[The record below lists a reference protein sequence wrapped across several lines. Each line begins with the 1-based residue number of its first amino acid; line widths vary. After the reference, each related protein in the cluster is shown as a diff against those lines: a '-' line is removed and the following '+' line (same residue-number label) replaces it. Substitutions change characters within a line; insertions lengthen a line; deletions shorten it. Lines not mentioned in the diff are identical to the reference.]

1 MAVAARLPSSTLRPT
16 IKPRLPRLTKE
27 SVFQDFSPRSS
38 RRVFSSFAATALLT
52 VLALAVPTAAQA
64 AERPAFYETPSPMPS
79 GGPGTLLRSER
90 LHFNGITRP
99 VPGTQGWRVLYKST
113 GATGDSTV
121 VSGSLLI
128 PSIGAGAVK
137 GVVSVGVGTHGM
149 GDSCAPSRLLAG
161 GAEPDLAT
169 MSSLLR
175 RGFAVAVTDYQGLG
189 TEGMHTFGVN
199 KALGRNMLDVVRAVR
214 QIPATGLSPE
224 GKVGIT
230 GYSEG
235 GGAAGSAAELAPTY
249 APELD
254 VVGSVVG
261 GALADPARAVRLLD
275 GNWFMGLMLA
285 GAIGYD
291 EAYPDLD
298 LDPYLKPSGRWIMQA
313 DTEACQEWVARF
325 VLNKIA
331 WYLTSNPVRTPEWQA
346 RLSENAVG
354 SLKPG
359 APVYLYHGRLD
370 SAVFTDQALRTRR
383 AWCEQGTNVRWRLNP
398 IGGHFATQFIEEPAA
413 LRWLEDRFAGLPTKG
428 NC

>member
-1 MAVAARLPSSTLRPT
+1 MSRG
-16 IKPRLPRLTKE
+16 
-27 SVFQDFSPRSS
+27 FSCRSS
-38 RRVFSSFAATALLT
+38 RRIISTTLAGVFMAAGALL
-52 VLALAVPTAAQA
+52 LPGAAHADRPPFYNAPVPL
-64 AERPAFYETPSPMPS
+64 PD
-79 GGPGTLLRSER
+79 GGPGTLLRAEP
-90 LHFNGITRP
+90 LAFKGVTRP
-99 VPGTQGWRVLYKST
+99 AAGTLGWRVLYKST

-121 VSGSLLI
+121 VSGALLV
-128 PSIGAGAVK
+128 PSIGASAVK

-169 MSSLLR
+169 MTALLR

-199 KALGRNMLDVVRAVR
+199 RALGRNMLDVVRAVR
-214 QIPATGLSPE
+214 QIPGTGLDPE

-235 GGAAGSAAELAPTY
+235 GGAAASAAELASSY

-254 VVGSVVG
+254 VVGSVAG
-261 GALADPARAVRLLD
+261 GTLADPERAVRLLD

-291 EAYPDLD
+291 EAYPELG
-298 LDPYLKPSGRWIMQA
+298 LEQYLKPSGQWIMQA

-325 VLNKIA
+325 VFNRMA
-331 WYLTSNPVRTPEWQA
+331 WYTTRNPVRLPEWKA
-346 RLSENAVG
+346 RLRENAVG
-354 SLKPG
+354 RLTPS

-370 SAVFTDQALRTRR
+370 PAVFVDQTTRTRS
-383 AWCEQGTNVRWRLNP
+383 AWCARGANVRMRLNP
-398 IGGHFATQFIEEPAA
+398 VAGHFTTQYVEEPAA
-413 LRWLEDRFAGLPTKG
+413 LRWLEGRFAGVPAKSE
-428 NC
+428 C